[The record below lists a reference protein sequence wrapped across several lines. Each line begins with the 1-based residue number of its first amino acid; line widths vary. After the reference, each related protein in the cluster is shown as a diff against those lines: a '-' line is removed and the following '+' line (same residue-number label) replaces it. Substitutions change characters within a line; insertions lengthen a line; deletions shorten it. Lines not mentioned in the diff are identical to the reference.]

1 MIHYY
6 CDGSYKERMITC
18 GIVRV
23 GERITQY
30 FRYTVQPT
38 WIQRHELFA
47 IYHTLFFIEKHKDK
61 QVTISNDCLCAVDCM
76 NDKFKNKK
84 WKNQLEIVKN
94 KLAQL
99 REKGYQI
106 TIQRKSEKES
116 PYIKQAH
123 KCSRLYLYN
132 PKIQEQILKQKELQ
146 LRKEKELALQRQKE
160 QKLLEEQNKKKQLEL
175 KKKEERE
182 KELTKKRLEEK
193 KKVAKLKQR
202 KKEKVIVEPP
212 LTEKAKKRK
221 TLRDIVEQKGNTET
235 VNTNVLQKSKAV
247 HFRKVTIKKWGAF
260 NERNE
265 PIYVHKNMA
274 EITYYVLQ
282 EVFQHRETIEVN
294 KGYEQM
300 FISYLQSQSI
310 QTEHEKMA
318 HAVKKWMEE
327 KRIQFVS

>member
-1 MIHYY
+1 MV
-6 CDGSYKERMITC
+6 TC
-18 GIVRV
+18 GIVRI

-38 WIQRHELFA
+38 WIQIHELFA

-61 QVTISNDCLCAVDCM
+61 KVTISNDCLCAVDCM

-94 KLAQL
+94 KLDQL

-132 PKIQEQILKQKELQ
+132 PKIQEQMLKQKE
-146 LRKEKELALQRQKE
+146 
-160 QKLLEEQNKKKQLEL
+160 
-175 KKKEERE
+175 
-182 KELTKKRLEEK
+182 
-193 KKVAKLKQR
+193 
-202 KKEKVIVEPP
+202 
-212 LTEKAKKRK
+212 
-221 TLRDIVEQKGNTET
+221 LRDIVEQKGNMET
-235 VNTNVLQKSKAV
+235 VNTNVLQKSKTV

-274 EITYYVLQ
+274 EITYCVLQ
-282 EVFQHRETIEVN
+282 EVFQHRETIQVN

-310 QTEHEKMA
+310 QTEHEEMA